1 MNPWE
6 CKGSCPTLRVAIRA
20 PSVRGKLCVRGF
32 RCCPDANAMTTALT
46 NYKILTRDLT
56 RTIDRLSADPQTQRE
71 VNYYRAN
78 IGKIKSIE
86 EFLGNDRVF
95 NFAMKAFGL
104 GDMSYAKGMMR
115 KALSDGIDDQKAF
128 SVRMA
133 DPRFREF
140 VTTFNF
146 QRYGSATTSFDRT
159 QQGTI
164 DRYLRSELEE
174 TAGETSEAVRLALY
188 FDRKAPEL
196 LSNYSILADKALLT
210 VVRTALG
217 LPASLSSTDLEK
229 QAKII
234 GEKINVDD
242 LKDAAKR
249 QDFIARFLVLYDVS
263 NNSGATDASITLLSG
278 TSSVIGQETLL
289 SIQSLRRG

>member
-1 MNPWE
+1 
-6 CKGSCPTLRVAIRA
+6 
-20 PSVRGKLCVRGF
+20 
-32 RCCPDANAMTTALT
+32 MTTALT
-46 NYKILTRDLT
+46 NYKILTRDLS
-56 RTIDRLSADPQTQRE
+56 RTMARLSADPQTQRE
-71 VNYYRAN
+71 INYYRAQ
-78 IGKIKSIE
+78 IGKVKSIE
-86 EFLGNDRVF
+86 EFLGNDKIY

-115 KALSDGIDDQKAF
+115 KALTDGIDDEAAF

-146 QRYGSATTSFDRT
+146 KRYGSATTSFDRT
-159 QQGTI
+159 QQGTV
-164 DRYLRSELEE
+164 DRYLQAQLE
-174 TAGETSEAVRLALY
+174 TKAGETSEAVRLALY

-234 GEKINVDD
+234 GDKVKIDD
-242 LKDAAKR
+242 LKDSTKR
-249 QDFIARFLVLYDVS
+249 QDFIARFLTLYDAS
-263 NNSGATDASITLLSG
+263 NSSAANNISVGLLSG
-278 TSSVIGQETLL
+278 TSSLIGEQTLL

>member
-1 MNPWE
+1 
-6 CKGSCPTLRVAIRA
+6 
-20 PSVRGKLCVRGF
+20 
-32 RCCPDANAMTTALT
+32 MTTALT
-46 NYKILTRDLT
+46 NYKILTRDLS
-56 RTIDRLSADPQTQRE
+56 RTMARLSSDPQTQRE
-71 VNYYRAN
+71 VSYYRAQ

-86 EFLGNDRVF
+86 EFLGNDRIF

-115 KALSDGIDDQKAF
+115 KALTDGIDDEAAF

-146 QRYGSATTSFDRT
+146 KRYGEATTSFDRT

-164 DRYLRSELEE
+164 DRYLRSELEK

-217 LPASLSSTDLEK
+217 LPASMSSADLEK

-234 GEKINVDD
+234 GEKVKIDD
-242 LKDAAKR
+242 LKDSTKR
-249 QDFIARFLVLYDVS
+249 QEFIARFLILYDVN
-263 NNSGATDASITLLSG
+263 NNSAATDAGVSLLSG
-278 TSSVIGQETLL
+278 ASGLIGQETLL